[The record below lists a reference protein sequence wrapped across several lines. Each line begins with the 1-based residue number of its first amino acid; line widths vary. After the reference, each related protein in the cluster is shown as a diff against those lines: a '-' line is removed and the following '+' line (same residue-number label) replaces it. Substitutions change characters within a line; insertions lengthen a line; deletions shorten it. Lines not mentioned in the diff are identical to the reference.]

1 MRSPEVSPSSLDVVI
16 APVIC
21 WQKRGTEKIWQL
33 GKTSTP
39 PHADVAQSVEHRAR
53 RYVVGSSPTVCARSS
68 APAKYKLERASGDR
82 AQEGSRNVYLSG
94 LTASSRHAAVTAGKD
109 RHPPSWRCGRVVIA
123 FCNSRQEQ
131 PWVSG
136 TGAHGARRFE
146 SSHLHH
152 RRDLLPRSRTERKP
166 AEVVFPVRCTKA
178 AGRIIIIWLAP
189 AMNEE
194 TDATDVPAQG

>member
-39 PHADVAQSVEHRAR
+39 PHADVAQSDRAEQGKCR
-53 RYVVGSSPTVCARSS
+53 VPAVGSSPTVCTRSS

-109 RHPPSWRCGRVVIA
+109 RHPRSVSVQRSAHRSSKPRVAVRIRYAAPCPPDGRLPPSGMKPPRLAAVSPGRT
-123 FCNSRQEQ
+123 SR
-131 PWVSG
+131 
-136 TGAHGARRFE
+136 
-146 SSHLHH
+146 
-152 RRDLLPRSRTERKP
+152 
-166 AEVVFPVRCTKA
+166 
-178 AGRIIIIWLAP
+178 
-189 AMNEE
+189 
-194 TDATDVPAQG
+194 